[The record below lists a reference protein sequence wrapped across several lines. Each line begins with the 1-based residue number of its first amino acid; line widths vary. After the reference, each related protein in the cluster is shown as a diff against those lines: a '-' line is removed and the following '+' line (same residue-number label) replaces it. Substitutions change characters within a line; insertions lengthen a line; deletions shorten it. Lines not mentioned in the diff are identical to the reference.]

1 MEMEPKTGNSL
12 WRRSSK
18 LATANMEKEL
28 KTGNSI
34 WRSSLKLTTAYGKL
48 ETSSSVW

>member
-1 MEMEPKTGNSL
+1 MEKELKTGNSV
-12 WRRSSK
+12 WRRSLK
-18 LATANMEKEL
+18 LATAYMEKEL

-48 ETSSSVW
+48 ETSNSV